1 MHLNRASTSGMY
13 KSIPLHMKPI
23 TSLFIFGTLFCSTA
37 HLNSLRGVPAQSAAK
52 LNSSPVI
59 VELFTSEGCSSCPH
73 ADALLNKL
81 EADQPIAGAEII
93 ALEEHVDYWNHDGWT
108 DPYSSGEW
116 TVRQQ
121 EYVSRFKGDG
131 PYTPQMIVDGQ
142 KEFSGNNVRKA
153 QETIE
158 QAARNEKVS
167 VSIAACAPAKNN
179 VLACEVHVANI
190 RATGEQEKVDV
201 WLAITEAGLPTAV
214 SAGENKGRTWE
225 HASIVRSL
233 QKIGSTSSSSPAVPF
248 VATPQVKL
256 RPSWKKENLRFVV
269 FLQER
274 RSWRILGAAL
284 AKVAS

>member
-37 HLNSLRGVPAQSAAK
+37 HLNSLRSVPAQSAA
-52 LNSSPVI
+52 NSNGSPVI
-59 VELFTSEGCSSCPH
+59 VELFTSEGCSSGPH

-121 EYVSRFKGDG
+121 EYVSRFRGDG
-131 PYTPQMIVDGQ
+131 PYTPQMIVDGR
-142 KEFSGNNVRKA
+142 KEFSGNNVRTA

-158 QAARNEKVS
+158 QALRHEKVS
-167 VSIAACAPAKNN
+167 VSIAACVPAKNN
-179 VLACEVHVANI
+179 MLACEVRVANI
-190 RATGEQEKVDV
+190 RATDEQEKVDV
-201 WLAITEAGLPTAV
+201 WLAVTEAGLPTAV

-233 QKIGSTSSSSPAVPF
+233 QKIGSTSSSSPVPF

-256 RPSWKKENLRFVV
+256 RPSWKKENLRLVV

>member
-1 MHLNRASTSGMY
+1 MHLNRARTSGMY
-13 KSIPLHMKPI
+13 KPIPLHTKPI
-23 TSLFIFGTLFCSTA
+23 SSLFILGTLFCSTA
-37 HLNSLRGVPAQSAAK
+37 HLNPLRSVPAQSAAL
-52 LNSSPVI
+52 LNGSPVI
-59 VELFTSEGCSSCPH
+59 VELFTSEGCSSCPL

-93 ALEEHVDYWNHDGWT
+93 GLEEHVDYWNHDGWT

-121 EYVSRFKGDG
+121 EYVSRFKGDS

-158 QAARNEKVS
+158 QAVGREKVS

-179 VLACEVHVANI
+179 VACEVRVANI
-190 RATGEQEKVDV
+190 RATGEPEKVDV
-201 WLAITEAGLPTAV
+201 WLAVTEAGLPTAV

-233 QKIGSTSSSSPAVPF
+233 QKIGSTSSSSPGPF

-269 FLQER
+269 FLQET